1 MAATSKIALVTGAG
15 SGIGKASALALARDG
30 FTLVVAGRR
39 KEPLD
44 AVAAEIGKIGTAALA
59 VPTDVGDP
67 KSVDALFATIKEAYG
82 RLDVAFNNAGMNAPA
97 VGIEDT
103 TLEAWNA
110 VVAANLTG
118 VFLCVQGAF
127 RLMKAQDPQGGRII
141 NNGSLSAHVP
151 RPWAVPYNA
160 TKHGVSGITKSASL
174 EGRAFN
180 IAVGQVDVG
189 NAATEM
195 TSRMTTGVIQPD
207 LTRKTEA
214 RMDVENVAK
223 TVAYMASLPLEAN
236 VLTVTV
242 MANQMPYVGRG

>member
-1 MAATSKIALVTGAG
+1 MAAKKIAVVTGAG
-15 SGIGKASALALARDG
+15 SGIGRASALALARDG
-30 FTLVVAGRR
+30 FTLVLAGRR
-39 KEPLD
+39 KDALD
-44 AVAAEIGKIGTAALA
+44 AVAAEIGKAGGEALA
-59 VPTDVGDP
+59 VPTDVSDP
-67 KSVDALFATIKEAYG
+67 KSVDALFARVKDTYG
-82 RLDVAFNNAGMNAPA
+82 RLDLIFNNAGMNAPA
-97 VGIEDT
+97 TGIEET
-103 TLEAWNA
+103 TLDAWNA
-110 VVAANLTG
+110 VVGANLTG

-127 RLMKAQDPQGGRII
+127 RMMKAQDPQGGRII

-195 TSRMTTGVIQPD
+195 TARMSTGVMQPD